1 MKIRTL
7 LVDDEDLA
15 RSTLRRALG
24 SSGDI
29 EIVGEASNGIEAI
42 EIIGDLRPDLVFLD
56 IEMPGFNGFE
66 VVQQLTAPPV
76 IVFATAYD
84 EYAVRAFEANAID
97 YLLKPV
103 QPGRLERTL
112 SRVRQR
118 IPAGSSIPVNSDLRD
133 IRMLVGE
140 RAGPLR
146 RIAARR
152 GKRIVIIPL
161 REVIRV
167 EIEDK
172 LVFAVTA
179 SDRLLLEKTITELE
193 TMLEP
198 VGFLRIS
205 RGELVNL
212 ETVKELVPWFF
223 GTWRVKL
230 MNGEE
235 RDVSRERARQL
246 KEAMGIE

>member
-1 MKIRTL
+1 MKVRTL

-15 RSTLRRALG
+15 RAALRRALG
-24 SSGDI
+24 DADDF
-29 EIVGEASNGIEAI
+29 EIVGESSNGIEAI
-42 EIIGDLRPDLVFLD
+42 EMIAGLRPDLVLLD
-56 IEMPGFNGFE
+56 IEMPGFDGFE
-66 VVQQLTAPPV
+66 VVQQLSEPPI
-76 IVFATAYD
+76 IVFVTAYD

-103 QPGRLERTL
+103 QADRLERAL
-112 SRVRQR
+112 ARVRERIRNVNPEPASRVKEVAR
-118 IPAGSSIPVNSDLRD
+118 
-133 IRMLVGE
+133 E
-140 RAGPLR
+140 RGGPMR

-152 GKRIVIIPL
+152 GKRIVIVPL
-161 REVIRV
+161 GEVIRV

-179 SDRLLLEKTITELE
+179 NDRLLVEKTISELE
-193 TMLEP
+193 KMLEP
-198 VGFLRIS
+198 AGFLRIS

-212 ETVKELVPWFF
+212 ETVKELLPWFS

-230 MNGEE
+230 TNGEE

-246 KEAMGIE
+246 KEAMGVE